1 LFFST
6 DRKWRREWTVALYV
20 IAALLLVSVVGG
32 YVFNWSWTGFQGNT
46 LWDWFNVVLQPFGLA
61 GLSIFLGSTVKWRE
75 VFELVV
81 AVVVVFLLASV
92 AGSYAFNWNWTGFQG
107 NRLSEWIN
115 LPLSPVTLAV
125 VSISFK
131 GYERVWTVVI
141 VAAAIFL
148 LVSAVGGYVFNW
160 NWTGFRGNTL
170 WDWLKLLLLP
180 IALAAM
186 KRSLTGY
193 WR

>member
-1 LFFST
+1 MSIDSSQKDEIGAIQAPKELSPFEVNLLT
-6 DRKWRREWTVALYV
+6 TLVIVA
-20 IAALLLVSVVGG
+20 IFLLVSAVGG
-32 YVFNWSWTGFQGNT
+32 YGFNW
-46 LWDWFNVVLQPFGLA
+46 
-61 GLSIFLGSTVKWRE
+61 I
-75 VFELVV
+75 
-81 AVVVVFLLASV
+81 
-92 AGSYAFNWNWTGFQG
+92 WTGFQG
-107 NRLSEWIN
+107 NRLWEWIN
-115 LPLSPVTLAV
+115 LLLLPVTLAV

-180 IALAAM
+180 VRLA
-186 KRSLTGY
+186 KVNRL
-193 WR
+193 